1 LLRSAFEGNMN
12 PTRASIW
19 DDDGFR
25 AHAFGWGAFYDVAR
39 MLIERDAFVLVTPAS
54 NYLILANRWV
64 EALLDAYA
72 GRLETGEA
80 LELAAADID
89 ALVSS

>member
-1 LLRSAFEGNMN
+1 MN

-19 DDDGFR
+19 DDDRFR
-25 AHAFGWGAFYDVAR
+25 AHASGWGDFYDVAR
-39 MLIERDAFVLVTPAS
+39 TLIERDAFVLVTPAA
-54 NYLILANRWV
+54 NYIAIANRWV

-72 GRLETGEA
+72 GRLETRES
-80 LELAAADID
+80 LELAATDID